1 MLWDNQSVPTVSV
14 VIPAYRV
21 TPYIAEALDSIFHQ
35 TFSDY
40 EVIVVNDGC
49 PDTEAL
55 ESVLRPYLSRI
66 RYLKRER
73 NSGVAAARNAGI
85 EAALS
90 PYIAFLDGDDFW
102 DARYLEIHVAMLRED
117 PALDVVYG
125 NARIFGSST
134 DAGRLAMDLL
144 PSRGEVTF
152 ASLISM
158 RCNVCVSSTVRR
170 EMLLRVGM
178 FDVKQQ
184 LCEDFDLWLRI
195 AKAGGKFA
203 YHQQVVLHYR
213 KRDGSQSSNARVSL
227 LAMIDLS
234 ERFQRSGQL
243 TPAECEL
250 AQRQV
255 DQWRAELDLTEGRG
269 AFEAGRFD
277 EAIAH
282 LEEAQ
287 RYFNTRKLALVLFAL
302 RTVPGVVLQVY
313 RLRHRFLLARAAS
326 VH

>member
-1 MLWDNQSVPTVSV
+1 MPTVSV

-21 TPYIAEALDSIFHQ
+21 TAYIAEALESVFQQ
-35 TFSDY
+35 TFTDH

-49 PDTEAL
+49 PETEAL
-55 ESVLRPYLSRI
+55 EIVLQPYFSRI
-66 RYLKRER
+66 RYFKQEQ
-73 NSGVAAARNAGI
+73 NAGAAAARNAGI

-90 PYIAFLDGDDFW
+90 PYVAFLDGDDRW
-102 DARYLEIHVAMLRED
+102 DPHYLEIQLGMFRDD

-125 NARIFGSST
+125 NARIFGSSP

-144 PSRGEVTF
+144 PSRGQVTF

-158 RCNVCVSSTVRR
+158 RCNVCISSTVRR

-184 LCEDFDLWLRI
+184 RCEDFDLWLRI

-213 KRDGSQSSNARVSL
+213 KRDGSQSSDARLSL

-234 ERFQRSGQL
+234 EKFQHSGQL
-243 TPAECEL
+243 TADERHL
-250 AQRQV
+250 AQRQA

-277 EAIAH
+277 EAITH
-282 LEEAQ
+282 LERAQ
-287 RYFNTRKLALVLFAL
+287 CYFNTRKLAVVLLAL
-302 RTVPGVVLQVY
+302 RTVPGVVLAVY
-313 RLRHRFLLARAAS
+313 RLRHRIQLARAAS